1 MREQNWC
8 GSGTSAMVCIFA
20 KTIPNS
26 LFLPIAPNASGLF
39 QSPISFI
46 YSIVAYYHNQEKKT
60 CKLLFYDLENYLIKI
75 SFQLQKF

>member
-1 MREQNWC
+1 MREQNC
-8 GSGTSAMVCIFA
+8 RGSGTSAMVCIFA

-46 YSIVAYYHNQEKKT
+46 YSIVAYYHNQEKK
-60 CKLLFYDLENYLIKI
+60 LVNYYFMIWKI
-75 SFQLQKF
+75 IL

>member
-1 MREQNWC
+1 
-8 GSGTSAMVCIFA
+8 
-20 KTIPNS
+20 